1 MGVGSFDCFYCPG
14 RHFVIV
20 EARAGDPLD
29 AAHVVAGNGVAA
41 YYFADVIDQD
51 VVVFGAAGGVAHDAF
66 EDVEA
71 VDDFDYQSGLFE
83 HFAAEGVFE

>member
-1 MGVGSFDCFYCPG
+1 
-14 RHFVIV
+14 V
-20 EARAGDPLD
+20 EARARDPLD
-29 AAHVVAGNGVAA
+29 AAHVVAGPERAA

-51 VVVFGAAGGVAHDAF
+51 VVVFGAAFRVAHDAL

-71 VDDFDYQSGLFE
+71 VDDFDYESGLFE